1 MSKIKITAMI
11 VAGALALVAFGGALA
26 YNKVAAQSPTPTV
39 APDMPGAPAQPNT
52 GTQPNL
58 QKRMRGGPDNGTQN
72 TDLAAAL
79 GITVEK
85 LQSAYQT
92 ANAAALKE
100 AVSKGLITQAQ
111 ADQFTANGL
120 SNSPMR
126 EFGRPGSNGVDYN
139 ALLANALGITTDQF
153 TAAQQK
159 AEDARIAAAVASGQ
173 ITQAQADQMK
183 SQTEQ
188 MKARE
193 ALYADAKFQASIKSA
208 FAASVAQAVTDGVIT
223 QAQADAIL
231 AEQTDNVFPGG
242 GFGAP
247 DSRGGRGAPFGREGG
262 GPGGPGGPFGD
273 PNGAPQNQ
281 QTNPTN

>member
-11 VAGALALVAFGGALA
+11 VAGALALAAFGGAFA
-26 YNKVAAQSPTPTV
+26 FSNVAAQSPTPTV
-39 APDMPGAPAQPNT
+39 VPGSAVPNTATQPNT
-52 GTQPNL
+52 
-58 QKRMRGGPDNGTQN
+58 QKGVRGGPDNGTQN
-72 TDLAAAL
+72 ADLAAAL

-85 LQSAYQT
+85 LQSAYQS

-120 SNSPMR
+120 PNSPMH
-126 EFGRPGSNGVDYN
+126 EFGKPGSNGVDYN
-139 ALLANALGITTDQF
+139 ALLANALGITTDQL

-159 AEDARIAAAVASGQ
+159 AEDARIAAAIASGQ

-183 SQTEQ
+183 AQAEQ

-193 ALYADAKFQASIKSA
+193 ALYGNAKFQASIKSA
-208 FAASVAQAVTDGVIT
+208 FTASVAQAVTDGVIT

-231 AEQTDNVFPGG
+231 AEQTNTVFPGA
-242 GFGAP
+242 GF
-247 DSRGGRGAPFGREGG
+247 G
-262 GPGGPGGPFGD
+262 GPGGHGDGRGGSGGPFDG
-273 PNGAPQNQ
+273 PNSAPQTQ
-281 QTNPTN
+281 PTTPTN